1 MLDRRAHVIMPD
13 EIGGKDWSDLAVLS
27 GSGTRLGRA
36 IRKAQLYFT
45 DEELSSAI
53 EGRSKTVLLTVVNDE
68 LAFLNA
74 AMIADVMSDTGIQSV
89 TETQ

>member
-1 MLDRRAHVIMPD
+1 MLDRRAHAITQD
-13 EIGGKDWSDLAVLS
+13 ELGGKDWSDLAVLS
-27 GSGTRLGRA
+27 GTATRLGRA

-53 EGRSKTVLLTVVNDE
+53 EGRSRTVILTVVNEE

-74 AMIADVMSDTGIQSV
+74 AMIADVMGDAGVQPVTDTQ
-89 TETQ
+89 

>member
-27 GSGTRLGRA
+27 GSTTPLGRA

-53 EGRSKTVLLTVVNDE
+53 EGRSTTVLLTVVNDE

-74 AMIADVMSDTGIQSV
+74 AMIADVMSDAGVQLV
-89 TETQ
+89 TDAQ